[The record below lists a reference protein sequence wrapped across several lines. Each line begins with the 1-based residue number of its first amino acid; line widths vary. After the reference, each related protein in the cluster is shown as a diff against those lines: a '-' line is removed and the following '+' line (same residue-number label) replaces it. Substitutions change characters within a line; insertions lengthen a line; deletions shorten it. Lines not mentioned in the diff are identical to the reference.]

1 MEPRDDLI
9 VGRHAV
15 AEALADQAQT
25 AIALLVV
32 VGQRSEAIG
41 RLVEAARA
49 AGLKVEKIERRRLD
63 QMAGGAVHQGVA
75 LRVAAQGR
83 YATWEEL
90 LAVLEEAGRRAL
102 VLVVDHVQDPH
113 NLGAMLRS
121 AAAAGAQGVVV
132 PKDRACQLTPAVAKA
147 AAGALGQVAVCR
159 VANISQALAG
169 LKEIGLWSV
178 AAVARG
184 GAAPWA
190 LDLRGPLAVVVGSEH
205 KGVAPLVQ
213 KNCDMLATLP
223 LAAGVESLNA
233 SVAAGVMLMEVVRQ
247 RG

>member
-1 MEPRDDLI
+1 MERRDDLI

-32 VGQRSEAIG
+32 AGQRSEAVG

-83 YATWEEL
+83 YAAWDEL

-121 AAAAGAQGVVV
+121 AAAAGALGVVV

-247 RG
+247 RS